1 MSFRTFCH
9 WPRKAASRVF
19 IALCTIG
26 IPATARCADKPA
38 ADHAADEAAIRAS
51 AKEFV
56 QAFGAGDAKTIAKQ
70 WSESGTL
77 VDDQGQVYKGRQ
89 AIEDEYAAFFKRE
102 PGARMEVAVQSIEFP
117 APNVAIED
125 GVARVIAK
133 RGEPPVASHY
143 TAVHARDDGKWR
155 MVSVRESAVELPSN
169 VAQLV
174 ELEFLV
180 GKWSA
185 KADARSLET
194 SIRWIAGGSFLER
207 SYVVHDN
214 GVTVS
219 SGKQIIGWDPQA
231 GKIRSWSFDSS
242 GGHGTG
248 LWTAEAEG
256 WEIESHGMLADGTP
270 TSAHDHLIRVPNE
283 DDVFGWRSTDRKV
296 GDTSLPD
303 LAEVVLDR
311 IKEKAAK
318 K

>member
-1 MSFRTFCH
+1 MSFCTFCH
-9 WPRKAASRVF
+9 WPRKAASGAL
-19 IALCTIG
+19 IAVYVLGLT
-26 IPATARCADKPA
+26 ATAHSADKPA
-38 ADHAADEAAIRAS
+38 ADRAADEAAIRAS
-51 AKEFV
+51 AAEFV
-56 QAFGAGDAKTIAKQ
+56 KAFAAGDAKTIAGQ
-70 WSESGTL
+70 WSDSGTL
-77 VDDQGQVYKGRQ
+77 VDDQGQVYKGRK

-102 PGARMEVAVQSIEFP
+102 PGARMEVSIKSIEFP

-155 MVSVRESAVELPSN
+155 IVSVRESAIELPSN
-169 VAQLV
+169 VAQLA

-180 GKWSA
+180 GKWAA

-214 GVTVS
+214 GVTIS

-231 GKIRSWSFDSS
+231 SKIRSWSFDSS

-248 LWTAEAEG
+248 LWAADADG
-256 WEIESHGMLADGTP
+256 WKIETQGMLADGTP
-270 TSAHDHLIRVPNE
+270 TSSHDHLIRVPNE

-311 IKEKAAK
+311 VKEKAK